1 MGRQMRWWINGVLAV
16 LVVGLGLWM
25 YLSGPPRHRS
35 REQQRKPVSTS
46 GGATRGN
53 LKQGE
58 EWVGGI
64 KRPKSDLVPVVNVV
78 EPAKSHKKP
87 DDSGYDYGTTP
98 PVKPDANP
106 QVASVYRRIV
116 NRKADPQAYGRAVS
130 VAARP
135 EPFDAHRYQE
145 DENYRSAYLNNPE
158 PGRVFA
164 PAAPGPGVPVIM
176 RASPH
181 FQEARQDEVVSLRV
195 RSGPGRP
202 VTFTSFDLGRFQND
216 STSVTVQADGR
227 GVAEARFVASSG
239 TAGEVN
245 IMAAGPMSSGQ
256 VRFVVHVPLPSG
268 APGVGVN

>member
-1 MGRQMRWWINGVLAV
+1 MSRQTRWWINGVLAV

-116 NRKADPQAYGRAVS
+116 NRKADPLAYGRAVS
-130 VAARP
+130 VMARP
-135 EPFDAHRYQE
+135 EPFDAKRYKSDQAYH
-145 DENYRSAYLNNPE
+145 DTYLNSPE
-158 PGRVFA
+158 PGRVYA
-164 PAAPGPGVPVIM
+164 PAQPGHDVPRLQRVGPYYQEMVQGQTVTLSVHGVP
-176 RASPH
+176 
-181 FQEARQDEVVSLRV
+181 
-195 RSGPGRP
+195 GYP
-202 VTFTSFDLGRFQND
+202 VTFTSFDLGRFSNQLTTITVEAD
-216 STSVTVQADGR
+216 TS
-227 GVAEARFVASSG
+227 GVAKAQFTAPPG
-239 TAGEVN
+239 TIADAN
-245 IMAAGPMSSGQ
+245 IMAASPVTSGQ
-256 VRFVVHVPLPSG
+256 VAFIVNSKLP
-268 APGVGVN
+268 NR